1 MSCAER
7 DPVRLIESLEGELP
21 PAAAARLQAHL
32 DVCAECAPEL
42 ARLRASREALAELP
56 LAEPS
61 EASWQALRAAIGER
75 LDAGARRARH
85 WRLWPV
91 AAVPLAAAAALLL
104 VWQAS
109 PPVPTPT
116 PRLSVATLL
125 NDPSLDAWLLEAPL
139 REANRYGWAAPFLL
153 RVGERDLKELVQVA
167 DAREAGVV
175 QRVDQ
180 VAALTDRELEQ
191 LVAALEKG
199 AGR

>member
-1 MSCAER
+1 
-7 DPVRLIESLEGELP
+7 VRLIEFLEGELP

-32 DVCAECAPEL
+32 KVCAECAPEL
-42 ARLRASREALAELP
+42 ARLRASREAIERLP
-56 LAEPS
+56 LQEPS
-61 EASWQALRAAIGER
+61 AAFWQALRAAIGER

-91 AAVPLAAAAALLL
+91 AALPLAAAAAFLLI
-104 VWQAS
+104 WWAS
-109 PPVPTPT
+109 PPVQRPTPS
-116 PRLSVATLL
+116 LSVATLL

-153 RVGERDLKELVQVA
+153 RVGEREFQELVQVA
-167 DAREAGVV
+167 EAREAGVL

-199 AGR
+199 AAR